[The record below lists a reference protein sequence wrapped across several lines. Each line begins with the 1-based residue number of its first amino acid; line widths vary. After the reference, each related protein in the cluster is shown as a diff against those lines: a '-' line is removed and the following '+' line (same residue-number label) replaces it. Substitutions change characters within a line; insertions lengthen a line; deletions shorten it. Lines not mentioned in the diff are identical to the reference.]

1 MGAVMMTEV
10 RPRVTRAL
18 ARPLVERPNKP
29 KPLFG
34 RESTKEIGAPIFF
47 TDYSSCPCHVR
58 AANGEDAPNPDL
70 LSPRL
75 GTERLTLSRRTHWSS
90 ASVDKSIDLASG
102 QEALE

>member
-10 RPRVTRAL
+10 RPGVTRAL

-34 RESTKEIGAPIFF
+34 KESTKEIGAPIFF

-58 AANGEDAPNPDL
+58 AAMARMRRIQTF
-70 LSPRL
+70 SP
-75 GTERLTLSRRTHWSS
+75 
-90 ASVDKSIDLASG
+90 LASELRG
-102 QEALE
+102 